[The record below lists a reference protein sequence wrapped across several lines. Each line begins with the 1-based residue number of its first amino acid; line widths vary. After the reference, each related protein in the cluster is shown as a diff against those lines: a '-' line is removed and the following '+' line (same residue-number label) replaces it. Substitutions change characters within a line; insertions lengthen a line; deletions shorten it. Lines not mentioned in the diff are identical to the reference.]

1 MTCFIRRPYR
11 HKGYL
16 FQSFHIVPDNLYGN
30 ENIFRSHLLIENFV
44 MHSAIDLV
52 RSVT

>member
-1 MTCFIRRPYR
+1 MTCFIR

-16 FQSFHIVPDNLYGN
+16 FQSFDIVPDNLYGT
-30 ENIFRSHLLIENFV
+30 ENIFHSHLLIENFV

-52 RSVT
+52 KNVT